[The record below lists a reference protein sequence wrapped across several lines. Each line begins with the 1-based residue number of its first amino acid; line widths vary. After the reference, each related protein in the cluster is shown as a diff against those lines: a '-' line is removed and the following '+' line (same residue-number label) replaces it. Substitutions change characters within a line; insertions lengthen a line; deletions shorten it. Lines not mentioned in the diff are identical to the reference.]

1 MKVDC
6 MVQGVVQ
13 WVKLGQ
19 GDWVVVDEEEEG
31 KEVVAKGLEGMV
43 VVVKVVVET
52 VVVGMAGVAKA
63 EAAMEEVVTA
73 AAVTEVAGME
83 EAAKGEGA
91 RAMQPLRRCGSL
103 LCEEFD

>member
-52 VVVGMAGVAKA
+52 VVVGMEGVG
-63 EAAMEEVVTA
+63 MVVVSLV
-73 AAVTEVAGME
+73 AAVKVVVVMVVVVMVVVVKVVVE
-83 EAAKGEGA
+83 
-91 RAMQPLRRCGSL
+91 
-103 LCEEFD
+103 